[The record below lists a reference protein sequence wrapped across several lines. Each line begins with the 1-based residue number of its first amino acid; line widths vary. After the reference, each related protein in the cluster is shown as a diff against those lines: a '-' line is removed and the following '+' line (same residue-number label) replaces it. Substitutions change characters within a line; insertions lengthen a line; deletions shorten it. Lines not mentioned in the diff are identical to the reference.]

1 MSDKLKISYE
11 ELTDPLVDEAIEREK
26 KEESLRTGTGTAS
39 EELSKTSLIYKNW
52 FNLMLAGL
60 FGAFLAWIIIE
71 PHIDDHDYAGSES
84 YILLLLIMIGSFV
97 GLMIGS
103 MEGILARNFSR
114 ALKAGLVGLGVGFG
128 GGIVAIICINLVY
141 TILHAIGSG
150 IIGHEAAMDPRHHF
164 SGFMLHLII
173 RSILWAILGMT
184 VGLGPGI
191 GLKSKKLVFN
201 GFIGGMIGGA
211 IGGMLFDPI
220 NFFVSGG
227 TFEVGVG
234 ISRGIGFC
242 LLGAST
248 GLMIGMVETL
258 SKEAWLMMTV
268 GFLKGKQF
276 IIYKN
281 PTVIGS
287 SPKCEIYLFKDP
299 DIEPTH
305 ARINKLRAGY
315 EIEDLNPTGS
325 GTWING
331 LRIKRE
337 RLNSGDQVQI
347 GKTIFTFSEK
357 EKTNQ

>member
-11 ELTDPLVDEAIEREK
+11 ELNDPLVDAAIERGK
-26 KEESLRTGTGTAS
+26 KEVSLRTGTGAAS
-39 EELSKTSLIYKNW
+39 EELARTSLIYKNW
-52 FNLMLAGL
+52 FNLMFAGL
-60 FGAFLAWIIIE
+60 FGAFVAWALIE
-71 PHIDDHDYAGSES
+71 PHIDDYDYGSSES
-84 YILLLLIMIGSFV
+84 SLLLLLLLAGAFI

-103 MEGILARNFSR
+103 MEGILARNLTR
-114 ALKAGLVGLGVGFG
+114 AIKAGLTGLAVGFG
-128 GGIVAIICINLVY
+128 GGIVAIIIIGIVY
-141 TILHAIGSG
+141 TLLKGIGAG
-150 IIGHEAAMDPRHHF
+150 IIGYDAASDPVNHF
-164 SGFMLHLII
+164 SGFILHVII

-220 NFFVSGG
+220 NYFVSGG
-227 TFEVGVG
+227 TFDNGVA
-234 ISRGIGFC
+234 ISRAIGFC
-242 LLGAST
+242 VLGAST

-258 SKEAWLMMTV
+258 SKEAWLIMTI

-305 ARINKLRAGY
+305 AKINKLRDGY
-315 EIEDLNPTGS
+315 EIEDLNSTRS
-325 GTWING
+325 GTLING
-331 LRIKRE
+331 AKIKRQ
-337 RLNSGDQVQI
+337 RLKNGDQVQI
-347 GKTIFTFSEK
+347 GKTTFTFSEK
-357 EKTNQ
+357 EKK

>member
-1 MSDKLKISYE
+1 MSEKLKISYE
-11 ELTDPLVDEAIEREK
+11 DLNNPLVDAAIERAK
-26 KEESLRTGTGTAS
+26 KEESLRTGSGTAS
-39 EELSKTSLIYKNW
+39 DELARTSLIYKNW

-60 FGAFLAWIIIE
+60 FGAFLAWALIE
-71 PHIDDHDYAGSES
+71 PHVNDNDYGSTES
-84 YILLLLIMIGSFV
+84 YLLLLLLTVGAFV

-114 ALKAGLVGLGVGFG
+114 ALKAGLVGLAVGFG
-128 GGIVAIICINLVY
+128 GGIVACICIGIVY
-141 TILHAIGSG
+141 TLLRGIGAG
-150 IIGHEAAMDPRHHF
+150 LIGYEAASDPVHHF
-164 SGFMLHLII
+164 SGFLLHVII

-220 NFFVSGG
+220 NYFVSGG
-227 TFEVGVG
+227 TFDNGVA
-234 ISRGIGFC
+234 ISRAIGFC
-242 LLGAST
+242 VLGAST

-258 SKEAWLMMTV
+258 SKEAWLIMTV

-305 ARINKLRAGY
+305 ARINKLRDGY
-315 EIEDLNPTGS
+315 EIEEINQSRT

-331 LRIKRE
+331 TKVKRQ
-337 RLNSGDQVQI
+337 RLNNGDQVQI
-347 GKTIFTFSEK
+347 GKTVFTFSEK
-357 EKTNQ
+357 EKK

>member
-11 ELTDPLVDEAIEREK
+11 ELNDPLVDSAIERK
-26 KEESLRTGTGTAS
+26 LKEESLRTGTATAS
-39 EELSKTSLIYKNW
+39 EELAKTSLIYKNW

-60 FGAFLAWIIIE
+60 FGAFIAWALIE
-71 PHIDDHDYAGSES
+71 PYIDDNDYTSTGT
-84 YILLLLIMIGSFV
+84 YILLLLLMVGAFV

-103 MEGILARNFSR
+103 MEGILARNLSR
-114 ALKAGLVGLGVGFG
+114 ALKAGLVGLAVGFG
-128 GGIVAIICINLVY
+128 GGLVAIIVIGIVY
-141 TILHAIGSG
+141 TVLPLIGAE
-150 IIGHEAAMDPRHHF
+150 IIGYEAAMDPVHHF
-164 SGFMLHLII
+164 SGFLLNVII
-173 RSILWAILGMT
+173 RSIGWAILGMT

-220 NFFVSGG
+220 NYFVSGG
-227 TFEVGVG
+227 TLDSGVAV
-234 ISRGIGFC
+234 SRGIGFC

-258 SKEAWLMMTV
+258 SKEAWLIMTV
-268 GFLKGKQF
+268 GLLKGKQF
-276 IIYKN
+276 ILYKN

-305 ARINKLRAGY
+305 ARINKLRDGY
-315 EIEDLNPTGS
+315 EIEDMNSTRS
-325 GTWING
+325 GTWVNG
-331 LRIKRE
+331 TKIKRQ
-337 RLNSGDQVQI
+337 RLKNGDQVQI
-347 GKTIFTFSEK
+347 GKTTFTFSEK
-357 EKTNQ
+357 EKE